1 MKQHMVQKKNK
12 LKMENINEEI
22 QSILNQIKTLD
33 NQDEIKELVTHL
45 EKLVEQQQETNYVI
59 FNHLKEEIKRL
70 SSL

>member
-1 MKQHMVQKKNK
+1 
-12 LKMENINEEI
+12 MENINDEI
-22 QSILNQIKTLD
+22 KSILNQIKTLE
-33 NQDEIKELVTHL
+33 NKDEITNLVHHL

>member
-1 MKQHMVQKKNK
+1 
-12 LKMENINEEI
+12 MENINDEI
-22 QSILNQIKTLD
+22 QSILNQIKTLE
-33 NQDEIKELVTHL
+33 NKDEMTNLVHHL

>member
-1 MKQHMVQKKNK
+1 
-12 LKMENINEEI
+12 MENINDEI
-22 QSILNQIKTLD
+22 QNILNQIKTID

>member
-1 MKQHMVQKKNK
+1 
-12 LKMENINEEI
+12 MENINDEI
-22 QSILNQIKTLD
+22 QNILNQIKTIE

>member
-1 MKQHMVQKKNK
+1 
-12 LKMENINEEI
+12 MENINDEI
-22 QSILNQIKTLD
+22 QSILNQIKTID
-33 NQDEIKELVTHL
+33 NQDEIKELVIHL

>member
-1 MKQHMVQKKNK
+1 
-12 LKMENINEEI
+12 MENINDEI
-22 QSILNQIKTLD
+22 QNILNQIKTID
-33 NQDEIKELVTHL
+33 NQDEIKELITHL

>member
-1 MKQHMVQKKNK
+1 
-12 LKMENINEEI
+12 MENINDEI
-22 QSILNQIKTLD
+22 QSILNQIKTID
-33 NQDEIKELVTHL
+33 NQDEIKKLVTHL

>member
-1 MKQHMVQKKNK
+1 
-12 LKMENINEEI
+12 MENINDEI
-22 QSILNQIKTLD
+22 QSILNQIKTLE
-33 NQDEIKELVTHL
+33 NKDEITNLVHHL

>member
-1 MKQHMVQKKNK
+1 
-12 LKMENINEEI
+12 MENINEEI

>member
-1 MKQHMVQKKNK
+1 
-12 LKMENINEEI
+12 MENINDEI
-22 QSILNQIKTLD
+22 QSILNQIKTID

>member
-1 MKQHMVQKKNK
+1 
-12 LKMENINEEI
+12 MENINDEI
-22 QSILNQIKTLD
+22 QNILNQIKTIE
-33 NQDEIKELVTHL
+33 NQDEIKELITHL

>member
-1 MKQHMVQKKNK
+1 
-12 LKMENINEEI
+12 MENINDEI
-22 QSILNQIKTLD
+22 QNILNQIKTID
-33 NQDEIKELVTHL
+33 NQDEIKGLVTHL

>member
-1 MKQHMVQKKNK
+1 
-12 LKMENINEEI
+12 MENINEEI
-22 QSILNQIKTLD
+22 QSILNQIKTID

>member
-1 MKQHMVQKKNK
+1 
-12 LKMENINEEI
+12 MENINDEI
-22 QSILNQIKTLD
+22 QSILNQIKTLE
-33 NQDEIKELVTHL
+33 NKDEITNLVNHL

>member
-1 MKQHMVQKKNK
+1 
-12 LKMENINEEI
+12 MENINDEI

>member
-1 MKQHMVQKKNK
+1 
-12 LKMENINEEI
+12 MENINDEI
-22 QSILNQIKTLD
+22 QSILNQIKTID
-33 NQDEIKELVTHL
+33 NQDEIKELITHL

>member
-1 MKQHMVQKKNK
+1 
-12 LKMENINEEI
+12 MENINDDI
-22 QSILNQIKTLD
+22 QNILNQIKTID

>member
-1 MKQHMVQKKNK
+1 
-12 LKMENINEEI
+12 MENINDEI
-22 QSILNQIKTLD
+22 QSILNQIKTID

-59 FNHLKEEIKRL
+59 FNHLKEEIRRL

>member
-1 MKQHMVQKKNK
+1 
-12 LKMENINEEI
+12 MENINDEI
-22 QSILNQIKTLD
+22 QSILNQIKIID